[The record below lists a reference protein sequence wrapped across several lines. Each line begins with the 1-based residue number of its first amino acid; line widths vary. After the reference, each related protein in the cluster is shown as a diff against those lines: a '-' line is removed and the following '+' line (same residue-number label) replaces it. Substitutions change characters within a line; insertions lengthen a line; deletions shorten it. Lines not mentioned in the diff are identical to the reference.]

1 MNAAMLAAITAAF
14 VPFTTLPPA
23 PPVVG
28 CCGGEKGALPE
39 RASMKL
45 GVMVNMRPRLP
56 AGVLSDSD
64 VGYCASLTDTPHVAA
79 GVPLDACFWDLAR
92 QSKTVTEAEVG
103 QCLK

>member
-14 VPFTTLPPA
+14 VPYTTLTAA

-28 CCGGEKGALPE
+28 CCGGGKGAQPE
-39 RASMKL
+39 RASMQL

-56 AGVLSDSD
+56 VGVLSDAD
-64 VGYCASLTDTPHVAA
+64 VGYCSILADTPHIAA
-79 GVPLDACFWDLAR
+79 GVPLDTCFWDLAR

-103 QCLK
+103 QCSE